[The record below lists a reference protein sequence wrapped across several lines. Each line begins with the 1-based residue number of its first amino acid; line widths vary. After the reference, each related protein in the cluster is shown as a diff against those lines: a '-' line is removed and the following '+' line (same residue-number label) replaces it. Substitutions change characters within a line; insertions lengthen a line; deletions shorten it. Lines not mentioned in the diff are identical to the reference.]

1 MAGMRKFEQRKRNT
15 EKRKRNPFV
24 IIGCE
29 GKNKTEKLYFNN
41 FNSRQCIIKFSKGNS
56 TDPKGIVEDV
66 IRFIKNNQ
74 IDLEEND
81 KVYAVFDTDVG
92 QNKQQQIEE
101 AKKLAEANGVE
112 IITSTPS
119 FEIWFL
125 LHFGYTTKAFVSNK
139 ALQDELE
146 KQILD
151 YSKNNN
157 TYITVKDL
165 TGQAIENAKKLEQY
179 QLNKGQVLD
188 SEDCNPYTGVYKI
201 TEELINRNK
210 EKL

>member
-1 MAGMRKFEQRKRNT
+1 MAGVRRFNQRRRNT
-15 EKRKRNPFV
+15 EQRKRNPFV

-66 IRFIKNNQ
+66 IRFIRNNQ

-92 QNKQQQIEE
+92 QNKQHKIEE
-101 AKKLAEANGVE
+101 AKKLAEKNGVE

-146 KQILD
+146 KQIPD
-151 YSKNNN
+151 YSKSNN
-157 TYITVKDL
+157 TYLAVKDL
-165 TGQAIENAKKLEQY
+165 TGQAIENAKRLEQY
-179 QLNKGQVLD
+179 QISEGQALD
-188 SEDCNPYTGVYKI
+188 SENCNPYTGVYKV

-210 EKL
+210 KK

>member
-1 MAGMRKFEQRKRNT
+1 MAEMRRFEQRRRNT
-15 EKRKRNPFV
+15 EQRKRNPFV

-66 IRFIKNNQ
+66 IRFIRNNQ

-101 AKKLAEANGVE
+101 AKKLAEANGIE
-112 IITSTPS
+112 IITSTPA

-125 LHFGYTTKAFVSNK
+125 LHFGYTTKVFVSNK

-165 TGQAIENAKKLEQY
+165 TGQAIENAKRLEQY
-179 QLNKGQVLD
+179 QLNEGQVLD
-188 SEDCNPYTGVYKI
+188 SEDCNPYTGVFKI
-201 TEELINRNK
+201 TEELINRNN
-210 EKL
+210 EKW

>member
-1 MAGMRKFEQRKRNT
+1 MAGMRRFEQRRRNT
-15 EKRKRNPFV
+15 EQRKRNPFV

-29 GKNKTEKLYFNN
+29 GKNKTEKLYFKN
-41 FNSRQCIIKFSKGNS
+41 FNSRQCMIKFSKGNS

-74 IDLEEND
+74 IELEEND

-112 IITSTPS
+112 IITSTPA

-146 KQILD
+146 KKIAD
-151 YSKNNN
+151 YLKSNN
-157 TYITVKDL
+157 TYLAVKDL
-165 TGQAIENAKKLEQY
+165 TGQAIENAKRLEQY
-179 QLNKGQVLD
+179 QLKEGHALD
-188 SEDCNPYTGVYKI
+188 SENCNPYTGVYKV

-210 EKL
+210 EK

>member
-1 MAGMRKFEQRKRNT
+1 MRRLEQRRRNT
-15 EKRKRNPFV
+15 EQRKRNPFV

-29 GKNKTEKLYFNN
+29 GKNKTEKLYFKN
-41 FNSRQCIIKFSKGNS
+41 FNSRQCMIKFSKGNS

-74 IDLEEND
+74 IELEEND

-101 AKKLAEANGVE
+101 AKRSAEANGVE
-112 IITSTPS
+112 IITSTPA

-146 KQILD
+146 KQIPD
-151 YSKNNN
+151 YSKSNN
-157 TYITVKDL
+157 TYLTVKDL
-165 TGQAIENAKKLEQY
+165 TGQAIKNAKRLEKY
-179 QLNKGQVLD
+179 QLNEGQALD
-188 SEDCNPYTGVYKI
+188 SENFNPYTGVYKV

-210 EKL
+210 VK

>member
-1 MAGMRKFEQRKRNT
+1 MAGMRRFEQRRRNT
-15 EKRKRNPFV
+15 GQRKRNPFV

-66 IRFIKNNQ
+66 IRFIRNNQ

-92 QNKQQQIEE
+92 QNKQHKIEE
-101 AKKLAEANGVE
+101 AKKLAEKNGVE

-139 ALQDELE
+139 ALQDELTI
-146 KQILD
+146 KIPN
-151 YSKNNN
+151 YSKSNN
-157 TYITVKDL
+157 TYLDVKGL
-165 TGQAIENAKKLEQY
+165 TGQAIENAKRLEQY
-179 QLNKGQVLD
+179 QLSEGRALD
-188 SEDCNPYTGVYKI
+188 SENCNPYTRVHRI

-210 EKL
+210 E